1 MARATAAVREFL
13 NIWEC
18 GGTASLKLDTNKGGC
33 TVSFTAHLGHPGAL
47 LQASPPPTSPAC
59 ASPRFQH
66 APSSPSSSGQRYR
79 GPADKQRSRVRA
91 ADFQA
96 AAEAAAPVLPAPV
109 LPAPVLPSP
118 VLPTPVLPSPVLPS
132 PVLPTPEP
140 PAPAKAAADATALK
154 AVPSPPSSPV
164 PPTLGV
170 KTSKTLTDE
179 TADIE
184 IAESET
190 AKSDT
195 AESEPL
201 TAVKASFCIGMDSG
215 DVASTSCKALLPPP
229 TEVKCWN
236 CDRLM
241 ASNHQ
246 CEEPSSASPGTLA
259 GPSKAYKRPPKFKRR
274 E

>member
-18 GGTASLKLDTNKGGC
+18 GGTASLKLDTNEGGC

-47 LQASPPPTSPAC
+47 LQASPPPTSPAPPC
-59 ASPRFQH
+59 TSPCFQH

-91 ADFQA
+91 AARQA
-96 AAEAAAPVLPAPV
+96 AADAAA
-109 LPAPVLPSP
+109 
-118 VLPTPVLPSPVLPS
+118 

-140 PAPAKAAADATALK
+140 PAQTVDVTALK
-154 AVPSPPSSPV
+154 AMPSPPSSPV
-164 PPTLGV
+164 TPTLGLEN
-170 KTSKTLTDE
+170 SKTLTDE
-179 TADIE
+179 SE

-195 AESEPL
+195 AQSEPL
-201 TAVKASFCIGMDSG
+201 TAVRASFCNGMDSG

-236 CDRLM
+236 CDCLM

-246 CEEPSSASPGTLA
+246 CEEPPSAPPGTLA
-259 GPSKAYKRPPKFKRR
+259 GPSETYKRHPPKFRRR
-274 E
+274 EQ

>member
-1 MARATAAVREFL
+1 MARATAAVKEFL

-18 GGTASLKLDTNKGGC
+18 GGTASLKLDTNQGGC

-47 LQASPPPTSPAC
+47 LQASPPPTSPAR

-79 GPADKQRSRVRA
+79 GPADKERSRVRA
-91 ADFQA
+91 AARQA
-96 AAEAAAPVLPAPV
+96 AAEAAAPVLP
-109 LPAPVLPSP
+109 
-118 VLPTPVLPSPVLPS
+118 
-132 PVLPTPEP
+132 TPEP
-140 PAPAKAAADATALK
+140 PAQAQAAADATALK
-154 AVPSPPSSPV
+154 VVPSPPSSPV
-164 PPTLGV
+164 TPTLGLEN
-170 KTSKTLTDE
+170 SKTLTDE
-179 TADIE
+179 SE

-195 AESEPL
+195 AQSEPL
-201 TAVKASFCIGMDSG
+201 TAVRASFCNGMDSG

-236 CDRLM
+236 CDCLM

-246 CEEPSSASPGTLA
+246 CEEPPSAPPGTLA
-259 GPSKAYKRPPKFKRR
+259 GPSETYKRHPPKFRRR
-274 E
+274 EQ